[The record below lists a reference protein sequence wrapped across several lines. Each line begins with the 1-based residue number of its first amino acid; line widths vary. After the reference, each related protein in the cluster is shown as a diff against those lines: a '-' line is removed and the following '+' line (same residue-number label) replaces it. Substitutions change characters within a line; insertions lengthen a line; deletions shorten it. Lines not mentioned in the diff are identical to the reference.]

1 MPLLL
6 HSYISNR
13 DLDLLIHI
21 MELMNREDVIKMLKK
36 YLSKVT
42 MGEARVH
49 RLKDTKRN
57 FNVRCVVER
66 GVGLNMQKVTTV
78 KRKLLTLFRLED
90 YPFLI
95 QYVGWRSRPLSLC
108 YQMPQACMQ
117 TVEESVTGSPIS
129 LKEEK
134 IRRVVVSIGTAK
146 FLYNFI

>member
-1 MPLLL
+1 M
-6 HSYISNR
+6 
-13 DLDLLIHI
+13 
-21 MELMNREDVIKMLKK
+21 
-36 YLSKVT
+36 
-42 MGEARVH
+42 
-49 RLKDTKRN
+49 
-57 FNVRCVVER
+57 C
-66 GVGLNMQKVTTV
+66 V

-134 IRRVVVSIGTAK
+134 IRRVVVSVGTAK